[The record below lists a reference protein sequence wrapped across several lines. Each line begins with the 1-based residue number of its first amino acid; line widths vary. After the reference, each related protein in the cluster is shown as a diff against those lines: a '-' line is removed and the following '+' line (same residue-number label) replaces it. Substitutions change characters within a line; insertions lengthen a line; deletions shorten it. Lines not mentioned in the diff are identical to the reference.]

1 MSEALLQSVEIEF
14 DVLYLITIWGL
25 VYLMYQKRENLIPK
39 NQQIGN
45 LFMAAFFLLALG
57 DTGHVGFRVLAYATG
72 GLEANPNLVGIG
84 ALATAVTVTFFY
96 MIVAEIWRLR
106 FEKTRNLAWWILML
120 VGIMRLIIM
129 IPLGNSCGSVVPPF
143 NWSMARNIP
152 LMIQGI
158 GIAVLMLMSAVE
170 RKDQFSRN
178 ISYMIFVSYLC
189 YMPVI
194 FFVQKVPLLG
204 MLMMPKTLAYV
215 AVAIL
220 AYRELFLPQKEQN

>member
-1 MSEALLQSVEIEF
+1 
-14 DVLYLITIWGL
+14 
-25 VYLMYQKRENLIPK
+25 
-39 NQQIGN
+39 
-45 LFMAAFFLLALG
+45 
-57 DTGHVGFRVLAYATG
+57 
-72 GLEANPNLVGIG
+72 
-84 ALATAVTVTFFY
+84 
-96 MIVAEIWRLR
+96 
-106 FEKTRNLAWWILML
+106 ML

-129 IPLGNSCGSVVPPF
+129 IPLGNSWGSVVPPF

>member
-1 MSEALLQSVEIEF
+1 MSEALLQSVEIGF

-129 IPLGNSCGSVVPPF
+129 IPLGNSWGSVVPPF

>member
-1 MSEALLQSVEIEF
+1 MSEALLQSVEIGF

-25 VYLMYQKRENLIPK
+25 VFLMYQKRENLIPK

-129 IPLGNSCGSVVPPF
+129 IPLGNSWGSVVPPF